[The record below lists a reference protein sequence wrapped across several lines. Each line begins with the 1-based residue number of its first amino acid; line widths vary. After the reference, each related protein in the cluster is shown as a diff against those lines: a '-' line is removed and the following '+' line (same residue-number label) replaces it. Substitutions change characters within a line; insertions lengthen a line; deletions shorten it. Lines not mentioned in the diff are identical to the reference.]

1 MGPTWWSYGQTVAGL
16 ICGSGGNLNSIGIE
30 SCVNRGSD
38 LWYTWQVTAQLVASL
53 MVQYDLGIERV
64 KGHHFFDGKHCPAP
78 MLENNLEIWYE
89 FIELVKAEYALLTEY
104 KDYEYSITVD
114 EKYAS
119 ILSENGRIIAQPEFS
134 QVVAYTVQVKV
145 GDEVETITLATA
157 VEGMYNR

>member
-1 MGPTWWSYGQTVAGL
+1 MLVFPPFCNGL
-16 ICGSGGNLNSIGIE
+16 CVFSGGNLNSIGIE

-78 MLENNLEIWYE
+78 MLENSSEIWYE
-89 FIELVKAEYALLTEY
+89 FIELVEAEYALLTAYKDAEY
-104 KDYEYSITVD
+104 KLTVGEGSED
-114 EKYAS
+114 

-134 QVVAYTVQVKV
+134 KVVTYTVEVKV
-145 GDEVETITLATA
+145 GDKTETITLATA